1 MKRKDIIKNYVDAC
15 ELIKEIDE
23 SINNIKV
30 STYAH
35 DIVSGSS
42 PEFPYHRIGIHIS
55 GSSPDPKK
63 EKERDLLYRR
73 RQMAYELKTK
83 AEEEMSMMPARI
95 QRIIRYKIMDG
106 MRWEEVAEKMGR
118 GCTGNS
124 IRMEFNRYFR
134 EKK

>member
-1 MKRKDIIKNYVDAC
+1 MESKDIIKNYVDAC

-23 SINNIKV
+23 SINNING
-30 STYAH
+30 SMYAH

-55 GSSPDPKK
+55 GSSPDPRK
-63 EKERDLLYRR
+63 EKELDLLFRR
-73 RQMAYELKTK
+73 RQRAYDLKTK

-95 QRIIRYKIMDG
+95 QRIIRYKIIDG
-106 MRWEEVAEKMGR
+106 MRWEEVADKMGR

-124 IRMEFNRYFR
+124 IRMELDRYF
-134 EKK
+134 KKKK